1 MLLLLQAAAPAA
13 ETVVEDGFSKLQVFL
28 QQLIDWGCLL
38 YTSDAADEL

>member
-28 QQLIDWGCLL
+28 QQLIGFRYGVGC
-38 YTSDAADEL
+38 YTET